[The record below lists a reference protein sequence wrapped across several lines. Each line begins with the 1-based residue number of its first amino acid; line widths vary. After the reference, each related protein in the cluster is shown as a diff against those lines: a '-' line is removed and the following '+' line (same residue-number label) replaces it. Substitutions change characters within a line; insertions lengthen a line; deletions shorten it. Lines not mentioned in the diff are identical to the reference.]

1 MMMNALTLGWLVILA
16 LIKNFYSV
24 SLHIPMTLRDLNPTA
39 TEGSCIDIKCDV
51 TGPISDDNDAY
62 WFWLKD
68 AKWDES
74 NADFIGT
81 VIYSTNTALRPVSPD
96 FADRVKYIG
105 SLSSSWGTNYNS
117 SPKPRCNILIC
128 NLKQS
133 DSGEYSFRYKKGSH
147 KWSTKPNVTLKVT
160 ENPCPITF
168 ENPPAV
174 MESEQITLTC
184 STRGSCTSEPQ
195 IEDLP
200 LLSSSQSLNQHQ
212 SKTHTVS
219 FTASW
224 QDNGKVFSCKTADNT
239 DDYLIRNISLTV
251 EYAPKE
257 VSAEIS
263 SKNIREG
270 HSVTLTC
277 LAKGVPATN
286 ISWFKNDTMM
296 KAMSTMAEWT
306 ITEIDASYSGEYRC
320 KAQNKHGTLTSAPV
334 TVDVTYA
341 PEVEITTT
349 SSEVTEGDKMT
360 LTCSVKRSNP
370 QLVTYTWQKNG
381 ANIVDGQTFVVD
393 TMKPED
399 SGSYTCTANN
409 AVGSGSSPELQIQVK
424 YAPKDVTVQSQHGFE
439 VKENKSLTLSCSAR
453 SYPQVKSITWMKTTD
468 GKEKVL
474 KENNDQYIIQSASPS
489 DIGQYSCKAENDIGT
504 GTSQKIQINVKYSTT
519 EPILSMADEL
529 TENMT
534 TTITCT
540 VESFPPSQPDGY
552 WPSNNKLQ
560 FTFNVTSAHDG
571 LYTCSATNTEG
582 PNTSK
587 QRKLVVKCQ

>member
-81 VIYSTNTALRPVSPD
+81 VIYSTNTALRPVSPH
-96 FADRVKYIG
+96 FEDRVKYIG
-105 SLSSSWGTNYNS
+105 SLSSSWGTSYNS

-184 STRGSCTSEPQ
+184 STR
-195 IEDLP
+195 D
-200 LLSSSQSLNQHQ
+200 
-212 SKTHTVS
+212 
-219 FTASW
+219 
-224 QDNGKVFSCKTADNT
+224 
-239 DDYLIRNISLTV
+239 
-251 EYAPKE
+251 APKE

-296 KAMSTMAEWT
+296 KAMSTLAEWT

-320 KAQNKHGTLTSAPV
+320 KAQNKHGTRTSATV

-489 DIGQYSCKAENDIGT
+489 DIGQYSCKAENDTGT
-504 GTSQKIQINVKYSTT
+504 GTSQKIQINVKYSPT